1 MNKFSYKEYVSII
14 ENIINN
20 YNVVDYTDVN
30 ENTKSFAIIRHDI
43 EFSLYRALN
52 LAKIDHTLGIKSSF
66 FVQLRNNCYNA
77 LSKENL
83 DILNE
88 ISKLGHHIGAHIN
101 TSNLTSTDEKELH
114 KFILQDI
121 ITLEKYTSIK
131 IDRFSFHRPT
141 KNQLK
146 KPIKIPNIINAYDN
160 LYFHYFDG
168 KNPTK
173 LNVLYLADSNH
184 QWKWGNPTVNN
195 FASNKKLHIN
205 FHPFSWTETGYSNL
219 INFKTLVHEKDK
231 ELRSSFNNE
240 INNFPQ
246 ELL

>member
-83 DILNE
+83 SIINQ
-88 ISKLGHHIGAHIN
+88 ISKLGHYIGAHIN
-101 TSNLTSTDEKELH
+101 TSNLMSLDNKELT

-121 ITLEKYTSIK
+121 TTLQEYTGLK

-141 KNQLK
+141 KSQLK
-146 KPIKIPNIINAYDN
+146 DSIEIPNIINAYN
-160 LYFHYFDG
+160 SLYFHYFEG
-168 KNPTK
+168 KKPSK
-173 LNVLYLADSNH
+173 LRNH
-184 QWKWGNPTVNN
+184 G
-195 FASNKKLHIN
+195 I
-205 FHPFSWTETGYSNL
+205 
-219 INFKTLVHEKDK
+219 IK
-231 ELRSSFNNE
+231 E
-240 INNFPQ
+240 I
-246 ELL
+246 

>member
-43 EFSLYRALN
+43 EFSLHRALN

-101 TSNLTSTDEKELH
+101 TSNL
-114 KFILQDI
+114 
-121 ITLEKYTSIK
+121 
-131 IDRFSFHRPT
+131 
-141 KNQLK
+141 
-146 KPIKIPNIINAYDN
+146 
-160 LYFHYFDG
+160 
-168 KNPTK
+168 
-173 LNVLYLADSNH
+173 
-184 QWKWGNPTVNN
+184 
-195 FASNKKLHIN
+195 
-205 FHPFSWTETGYSNL
+205 
-219 INFKTLVHEKDK
+219 
-231 ELRSSFNNE
+231 
-240 INNFPQ
+240 
-246 ELL
+246 

>member
-160 LYFHYFDG
+160 LYFH
-168 KNPTK
+168 
-173 LNVLYLADSNH
+173 
-184 QWKWGNPTVNN
+184 
-195 FASNKKLHIN
+195 
-205 FHPFSWTETGYSNL
+205 
-219 INFKTLVHEKDK
+219 
-231 ELRSSFNNE
+231 
-240 INNFPQ
+240 
-246 ELL
+246 